1 MPFMPASKISLLIG
15 FLSVMPIGHAA
26 PFDPGAAIRFGDWTL
41 ARPAQAATPSVLTGQ
56 VYKLVP
62 EKNKAEELFLYYKDG
77 EERALLLRFEAEGKD
92 DRAVLRTD
100 WLSER
105 LNGCR
110 YGVPA
115 RLPPLLTVLGLKKM
129 PAGDLPELPD
139 DSLLRIGNEGDRG
152 LRRVGEELVADL
164 GRFRVRLIADSPTV
178 HVGEPS
184 SGDFCRFESKAA
196 SEPEFAP

>member
-15 FLSVMPIGHAA
+15 FLSVMPMALAA
-26 PFDPGAAIRFGDWTL
+26 PFDPGSAMRFGQWTL
-41 ARPAQAATPSVLTGQ
+41 ARPAQAASPSLLTNQ

-62 EKNKAEELFLYYKDG
+62 GKDQAEELFLYYRDG
-77 EERALLLRFEAEGKD
+77 QDRALLLHFEAEGEK
-92 DRAVLRTD
+92 DRAVMRTN

-110 YGVPA
+110 YGMPA
-115 RLPPLLTVLGLKKM
+115 RLPPLLTVLGVKKL
-129 PAGDLPELPD
+129 PPGDLPELPD

-164 GRFRVRLIADSPTV
+164 GRFRVRILADSPIV

-184 SGDFCRFESKAA
+184 SGDFCRFELKGTDDAES
-196 SEPEFAP
+196 PR

>member
-1 MPFMPASKISLLIG
+1 MPFMPAPKISLLIG
-15 FLSVMPIGHAA
+15 FLSVMPAALAA
-26 PFDPGAAIRFGDWTL
+26 PFEPGSAVRFGEWTL
-41 ARPAQAATPSVLTGQ
+41 ARPAKAATPTVLTGQ
-56 VYKLVP
+56 VYKLLP
-62 EKNKAEELFLYYKDG
+62 GKDQPEELFLYYRDG
-77 EERALLLRFEAEGKD
+77 QERALLLHFEAEGAQ
-92 DRAVLRTD
+92 DRAVLRTN

-110 YGVPA
+110 YGMPA
-115 RLPPLLTVLGLKKM
+115 RLPTLLTVLDVKKL
-129 PAGDLPELPD
+129 PPGDLPELPD

-196 SEPEFAP
+196 SEPELAP